1 MTEIHPRI
9 AIVGGGITGAVAAS
23 ILASAGA
30 EVVCFDQGRRGP
42 GGRASHRSVRC
53 ADSSVL
59 ADDELPA
66 SDSSESYEFDHGCQ
80 FTRADSPR
88 MRELVGEWVD
98 RGWVAPW
105 GGRFGSVVDAS
116 STAAVRP
123 TSDFFGLPSSKRPV
137 YVGVGGMHQIP
148 RAVLRASGATVH
160 RGQRVSSIASEGFGW
175 VLRGVSGAAAFH
187 DTAESVASAAAAM
200 GSLAPGTPPF
210 DAVLLTDISSSFG
223 EWHRASAGV
232 PEVIAARIRERVRV
246 PLFSCMIALREPL
259 DDCVDL
265 DGISFRGSDVLWWAA
280 RSSSKPGFPQKGHG
294 AAECWTLVSTP
305 AYAVAEIT
313 RVPMQD
319 ERGVFIPQS
328 DKYLNGEAGP
338 GHDLLAAFQ
347 RALAPK
353 LLAAGVER
361 FPEVVYMQAQRWG
374 SALPAP
380 TDEVGDGPSSSSRSS
395 SSTVR
400 LVAGVEYECSD
411 TLGLM
416 PPTEGDGVRPED
428 EFIADDALRLFYAGD
443 FASRRTPGF
452 EAAALSG
459 RACAEHMLSL
469 ASLFPKVK

>member
-148 RAVLRASGATVH
+148 RAVLRASGAT
-160 RGQRVSSIASEGFGW
+160 RRWGADGKTQ
-175 VLRGVSGAAAFH
+175 AAAVSR
-187 DTAESVASAAAAM
+187 T
-200 GSLAPGTPPF
+200 SL
-210 DAVLLTDISSSFG
+210 
-223 EWHRASAGV
+223 
-232 PEVIAARIRERVRV
+232 
-246 PLFSCMIALREPL
+246 
-259 DDCVDL
+259 
-265 DGISFRGSDVLWWAA
+265 
-280 RSSSKPGFPQKGHG
+280 
-294 AAECWTLVSTP
+294 
-305 AYAVAEIT
+305 
-313 RVPMQD
+313 
-319 ERGVFIPQS
+319 
-328 DKYLNGEAGP
+328 
-338 GHDLLAAFQ
+338 
-347 RALAPK
+347 
-353 LLAAGVER
+353 
-361 FPEVVYMQAQRWG
+361 
-374 SALPAP
+374 LP
-380 TDEVGDGPSSSSRSS
+380 
-395 SSTVR
+395 
-400 LVAGVEYECSD
+400 
-411 TLGLM
+411 
-416 PPTEGDGVRPED
+416 
-428 EFIADDALRLFYAGD
+428 
-443 FASRRTPGF
+443 
-452 EAAALSG
+452 
-459 RACAEHMLSL
+459 
-469 ASLFPKVK
+469 

>member
-1 MTEIHPRI
+1 MMERDTTRI
-9 AIVGGGITGAVAAS
+9 AIVGGGITGAVVAS

-59 ADDELPA
+59 ADDELP
-66 SDSSESYEFDHGCQ
+66 SESSYEFDHGCQ

-88 MRELVGEWVD
+88 MRELVGKWVD
-98 RGWVAPW
+98 RGWAAPW
-105 GGRFGSVVDAS
+105 DGRFGSVADAS
-116 STAAVRP
+116 STAAVRTTT

-137 YVGVGGMHQIP
+137 YVGVGGMQQLP

-160 RGQRVSSIASEGFGW
+160 RGQRVSSIASEGLGW
-175 VLRGVSGAAAFH
+175 FLRGVSGAAAFH
-187 DTAESVASAAAAM
+187 DSAEAVASAAAPC
-200 GSLAPGTPPF
+200 SLAPGTPPF
-210 DAVLLTDISSSFG
+210 DAVVLTDISSSFG

-246 PLFSCMIALREPL
+246 PLFSCQVALL
-259 DDCVDL
+259 GDGLSGCVDL

-280 RSSSKPGFPQKGHG
+280 RSSSKPGFPKKEHA
-294 AAECWTLVSTP
+294 AAECWTLISTP
-305 AYAVAEIT
+305 AYAAAEIT

-328 DKYLNGEAGP
+328 DDYLNGEEGP
-338 GHDLLAAFQ
+338 GHALLAAFQ

-353 LLAAGVER
+353 LVAAGIER
-361 FPEVVYMQAQRWG
+361 FPEVVFMQAQRWG

-380 TDEVGDGPSSSSRSS
+380 TDDVRGPSSSTR
-395 SSTVR
+395 STVR
-400 LVAGVEYECSD
+400 IIAGVKYECSD
-411 TLGLM
+411 TLPLM
-416 PPTEGDGVRPED
+416 PQAEGDGDGVRPED

-443 FASRRTPGF
+443 FASRRAPGF

-459 RACAEHMLSL
+459 LACAEHMLSL
-469 ASLFPKVK
+469 GSLFQKVKA